1 MIFHHAILAILLVGA
16 AALAG
21 LAAATPHAVAVLRH
35 WDTASGSV
43 RQLRLERRTTLVSAA
58 VALMLAAQVAALLLF
73 VFNADRMAMMFV
85 GAMCAVG
92 TLQVNAWGFPALY
105 AQIAVFFL
113 GSAWLTLNA
122 VDARAPDYP
131 LTRAKHALLLCIVP
145 LLAVSFALQL
155 AYFLGLKADV
165 ITSCCG
171 SLFSASATT
180 VTGEL
185 AGALTRWSPQWAI
198 PVFFAG
204 MAAVVALSAIVA
216 RQGRGG
222 LLLGLGG
229 IGALVLSLAAIVSFV
244 SLYIYED
251 PRHHCP
257 FCILKAEYSYQG
269 YALYVPLFAAT
280 AAAVGALA
288 LAPFSR
294 RPDLRARVAHA
305 TRTLAAV
312 TGTLFLAFTLVVAW
326 MIAKS
331 GLILIGNAVQ

>member
-1 MIFHHAILAILLVGA
+1 
-16 AALAG
+16 
-21 LAAATPHAVAVLRH
+21 
-35 WDTASGSV
+35 
-43 RQLRLERRTTLVSAA
+43 
-58 VALMLAAQVAALLLF
+58 
-73 VFNADRMAMMFV
+73 
-85 GAMCAVG
+85 
-92 TLQVNAWGFPALY
+92 
-105 AQIAVFFL
+105 
-113 GSAWLTLNA
+113 
-122 VDARAPDYP
+122 
-131 LTRAKHALLLCIVP
+131 
-145 LLAVSFALQL
+145 
-155 AYFLGLKADV
+155 
-165 ITSCCG
+165 
-171 SLFSASATT
+171 
-180 VTGEL
+180 
-185 AGALTRWSPQWAI
+185 
-198 PVFFAG
+198 